1 MDSLEQAHHTPE
13 VTSKKEKKEL
23 IARAIDEYM
32 KTLGFIS
39 DEQKVFDEM
48 LKPIYIF
55 LLKKYEADPKLI
67 LKIGH
72 KAALHEAF
80 FNLERAEKPPILA
93 KLVKTAL
100 TDLYFKTKSFEQGGK
115 IYEKIGVKFIQ
126 KIVMGV
132 AVILGIEEN
141 PGAYFIGK
149 KRNEEAL
156 RKFELGTRVSEAQH
170 IPFSLLFAILLMSDP
185 LLWGTGLIINMYLII
200 LQRYN
205 RSRVTRILN
214 KKYAN

>member
-55 LLKKYEADPKLI
+55 LLKKYEADPKVI
-67 LKIGH
+67 LKSGH
-72 KAALHEAF
+72 SEALHEAF
-80 FNLERAEKPPILA
+80 FNFEKTEKTPFI
-93 KLVKTAL
+93 KTAL
-100 TDLYFKTKSFEQGGK
+100 ADLYFKTKSFEQGGK